1 MFRKILNIF
10 IVCLLVVATTGV
22 TVAKHYCSG
31 RLVSTTLSGDHKKCC
46 GEGCKSCHDQIKNYK
61 VTEDY
66 NPSSYKIKEVTKNIL
81 QVFDFPVN
89 ISLHSIT
96 ASNPLYTNINP
107 PGELLTIAVS
117 LADIC
122 IFRI

>member
-31 RLVSTTLSGDHKKCC
+31 RLVSTTFSVDHKKCC

-81 QVFDFPVN
+81 QVFNFPLNV
-89 ISLHSIT
+89 SLHSFT
-96 ASNPLYTNINP
+96 ASSSLQVNAIP
-107 PGELLTIAVS
+107 PDIVLTSAVC